1 MNKATI
7 VLLAA
12 LVVFAGGVIWYNN
25 RKPDTD
31 SK

>member
-7 VLLAA
+7 GLIVIVL
-12 LVVFAGGVIWYNN
+12 VFAGGVIWYNN